1 MRRRLNIHVLAAY
14 ALVTLALA
22 YFGVMAS
29 RHIAL
34 PGLNVDEVL
43 GVRPAVGGPVA
54 RRIFGIPV
62 LTISYIGALKSY
74 IYFPIFALFGGSPE
88 TIRLPTI
95 FISLL
100 TLALT
105 FKLSRLH
112 FRPSYSALLVLF
124 MAADPIFIFMSKAD
138 YGPIV
143 LMMFFKMLALYFFF
157 LLLRTSSPW
166 YLWGLTVVCAL
177 AAYDKLNFIW
187 FLLAL
192 IIAAVVVFRS
202 DLHSIA
208 EQHRARFIWPT
219 MALLFVLAGGILAA
233 LPQFLN
239 TQPTDRGPVTHAAY
253 LWRVYLTTMNSKAE
267 WFLAPHFS
275 RATLTNWVTL
285 PIIGLVAMAGAARL
299 IRPGRSLTRV
309 RSDRVIFF
317 YLSDRVIFFYI
328 IIFTVIFAQLLI
340 TVAAT
345 NPNHVFVLYLFLYI
359 LLIAVANRASEVH
372 GADSLS
378 NRDLSDI

>member
-1 MRRRLNIHVLAAY
+1 MCERHERIAGGTHHRWRQRAEPQSMRRRLNIHVLAAY

-62 LTISYIGALKSY
+62 LTISYMGALKSN

-112 FRPSYSALLVLF
+112 FRPSYGALLVLL

-138 YGPIV
+138 YGP
-143 LMMFFKMLALYFFF
+143 
-157 LLLRTSSPW
+157 SS
-166 YLWGLTVVCAL
+166 
-177 AAYDKLNFIW
+177 
-187 FLLAL
+187 
-192 IIAAVVVFRS
+192 
-202 DLHSIA
+202 
-208 EQHRARFIWPT
+208 
-219 MALLFVLAGGILAA
+219 
-233 LPQFLN
+233 
-239 TQPTDRGPVTHAAY
+239 
-253 LWRVYLTTMNSKAE
+253 
-267 WFLAPHFS
+267 
-275 RATLTNWVTL
+275 
-285 PIIGLVAMAGAARL
+285 
-299 IRPGRSLTRV
+299 
-309 RSDRVIFF
+309 
-317 YLSDRVIFFYI
+317 
-328 IIFTVIFAQLLI
+328 
-340 TVAAT
+340 
-345 NPNHVFVLYLFLYI
+345 
-359 LLIAVANRASEVH
+359 
-372 GADSLS
+372 
-378 NRDLSDI
+378 

>member
-1 MRRRLNIHVLAAY
+1 MMSGSQLHQVRIRSGSLFALRMCERLERIVGGTHHRWRQRAEPQSMRRCLNINVLAAY

-54 RRIFGIPV
+54 RSIFGIPV

-112 FRPSYSALLVLF
+112 FRPSYSALLVLL

-143 LMMFFKMLALYFFF
+143 LMMFFKMLALACI
-157 LLLRTSSPW
+157 P
-166 YLWGLTVVCAL
+166 
-177 AAYDKLNFIW
+177 
-187 FLLAL
+187 
-192 IIAAVVVFRS
+192 
-202 DLHSIA
+202 
-208 EQHRARFIWPT
+208 
-219 MALLFVLAGGILAA
+219 
-233 LPQFLN
+233 
-239 TQPTDRGPVTHAAY
+239 
-253 LWRVYLTTMNSKAE
+253 
-267 WFLAPHFS
+267 
-275 RATLTNWVTL
+275 
-285 PIIGLVAMAGAARL
+285 VAMAAATSTSVSNNQPAAGPNPAIKTAMQPDLTLKSVLAPGTLLPLASQDSTVAIKRGSCRCGCGGVCFTDADCGPGGVCDPFPSCCAKDSQISIIQEGAA
-299 IRPGRSLTRV
+299 
-309 RSDRVIFF
+309 
-317 YLSDRVIFFYI
+317 LSSHKSGEPAINVKC
-328 IIFTVIFAQLLI
+328 
-340 TVAAT
+340 
-345 NPNHVFVLYLFLYI
+345 N
-359 LLIAVANRASEVH
+359 
-372 GADSLS
+372 
-378 NRDLSDI
+378 

>member
-29 RHIAL
+29 RNIAL

-112 FRPSYSALLVLF
+112 FRPSYSALLVLL
-124 MAADPIFIFMSKAD
+124 MAADPIFIFMSKVD

-157 LLLRTSSPW
+157 RFIATSSPR
-166 YLWGLTVVCAL
+166 Y
-177 AAYDKLNFIW
+177 K
-187 FLLAL
+187 
-192 IIAAVVVFRS
+192 FRRMW
-202 DLHSIA
+202 
-208 EQHRARFIWPT
+208 Q
-219 MALLFVLAGGILAA
+219 V
-233 LPQFLN
+233 
-239 TQPTDRGPVTHAAY
+239 
-253 LWRVYLTTMNSKAE
+253 
-267 WFLAPHFS
+267 
-275 RATLTNWVTL
+275 
-285 PIIGLVAMAGAARL
+285 
-299 IRPGRSLTRV
+299 
-309 RSDRVIFF
+309 
-317 YLSDRVIFFYI
+317 
-328 IIFTVIFAQLLI
+328 
-340 TVAAT
+340 
-345 NPNHVFVLYLFLYI
+345 
-359 LLIAVANRASEVH
+359 
-372 GADSLS
+372 
-378 NRDLSDI
+378 